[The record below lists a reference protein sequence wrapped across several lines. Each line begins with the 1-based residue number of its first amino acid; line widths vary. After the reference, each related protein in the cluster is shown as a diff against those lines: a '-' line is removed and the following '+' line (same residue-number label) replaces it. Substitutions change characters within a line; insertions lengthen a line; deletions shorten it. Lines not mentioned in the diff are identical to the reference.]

1 MPSCLESSW
10 ADVPRLE
17 KRALGSSG
25 LTVPVIGVGT
35 WRTFDVRG
43 EAAAKSARD
52 RVDEALGVR
61 ANFFDSSPMYGQ
73 AEKVLGDALKGRR
86 DEALVATKVWAST
99 DLEGE
104 AQVKRALAWFGGRI
118 DLYQVHNLLA
128 WRTHLPRLEKLR
140 DEGAVSAVGATHW
153 DPSAF
158 DELAVVMRTG
168 RITAI
173 QIPYNPVEN
182 DVEQAILP
190 LADELHIGVVVM
202 RPFAE
207 GELMRRPPAS
217 AELAPLAE
225 FGVTTW
231 AQALLKW
238 ILSDQRCHVA
248 IPATSRL
255 ARTLENAKAGQPPW
269 FGKKERDL
277 VSRLAI
283 R

>member
-10 ADVPRLE
+10 AEIPQLE

-158 DELAVVMRTG
+158 DELAVVMR
-168 RITAI
+168 
-173 QIPYNPVEN
+173 
-182 DVEQAILP
+182 
-190 LADELHIGVVVM
+190 
-202 RPFAE
+202 PFAE